1 MDVRHGEEEGGQED
15 EVGEHGAEEG
25 EGGEQPEG
33 EGAAEAGEAEDAEA
47 EEEDDGGVYHALPG
61 LAEGVGDGAGH
72 VPGGGLE
79 FLAVFGEVVD
89 GVAST
94 EMPKATLKT
103 RMVDA
108 LMGMPA

>member
-1 MDVRHGEEEGGQED
+1 MEEGLRLEIALGDGVRHGEEEGGKED

-33 EGAAEAGEAEDAEA
+33 EGAAEAGEAEDM
-47 EEEDDGGVYHALPG
+47 VL
-61 LAEGVGDGAGH
+61 
-72 VPGGGLE
+72 
-79 FLAVFGEVVD
+79 
-89 GVAST
+89 ST